1 LDDAAFL
8 LLPVAIGPPLDP
20 ASVEPRFGNYR
31 RTESQYP
38 APFGF
43 TPMEPMFDN
52 YLATILDTATI
63 EAILRKQPADALP
76 HFTLYR
82 DELSNQRSTGV
93 KPDGAESM
101 VWFAL

>member
-1 LDDAAFL
+1 M
-8 LLPVAIGPPLDP
+8 
-20 ASVEPRFGNYR
+20 EPRFGNYR

>member
-1 LDDAAFL
+1 MET
-8 LLPVAIGPPLDP
+8 
-20 ASVEPRFGNYR
+20 ASKKKHN
-31 RTESQYP
+31 P

-43 TPMEPMFDN
+43 TPMEPRFGH
-52 YLATILDTATI
+52 YSPAILDTATI
-63 EAILRKQPADALP
+63 EAILRKQPANARP

-93 KPDGAESM
+93 KPDGAESI

>member
-1 LDDAAFL
+1 M
-8 LLPVAIGPPLDP
+8 
-20 ASVEPRFGNYR
+20 EPRFGNYQ

>member
-1 LDDAAFL
+1 
-8 LLPVAIGPPLDP
+8 
-20 ASVEPRFGNYR
+20 VEPRFGNYQ
-31 RTESQYP
+31 RTQGHNP

-43 TPMEPMFDN
+43 TPMVPRFDN
-52 YLATILDTATI
+52 YLATILETATI
-63 EAILRKQPADALP
+63 EAILRKQPANAIP

-93 KPDGAESM
+93 KPDGAESI

>member
-1 LDDAAFL
+1 M
-8 LLPVAIGPPLDP
+8 
-20 ASVEPRFGNYR
+20 EPRFGNYR

-63 EAILRKQPADALP
+63 EAILRKQPADARP